1 MMPSSGQ
8 INVSNAE
15 STRTG
20 LASQIIN
27 NPSRGKSPANMANR
41 QPILLL
47 TSCLLS
53 QCPPR
58 GSYWRIAYR
67 RPALTLSLETCKP
80 SYLWGL
86 SSAVLGAS
94 ACTDRLAP
102 EPGDRLVY
110 SPRSCFFLA

>member
-1 MMPSSGQ
+1 MMPSSGHM
-8 INVSNAE
+8 NVLNAE
-15 STRTG
+15 STRAG
-20 LASQIIN
+20 LASQIMN

-41 QPILLL
+41 QPILL

-80 SYLWGL
+80 SYLLGL

-94 ACTDRLAP
+94 AFTDRLAP